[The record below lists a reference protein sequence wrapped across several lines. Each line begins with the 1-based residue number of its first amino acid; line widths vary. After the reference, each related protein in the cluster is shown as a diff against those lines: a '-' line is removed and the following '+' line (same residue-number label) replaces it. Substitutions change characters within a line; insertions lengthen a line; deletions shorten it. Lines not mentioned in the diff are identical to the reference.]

1 MTLVQTAAGLQVLTI
16 TSGTTPTDVA
26 TFFLGPNT
34 PSATFSLGGTFAGTV
49 TFEATLDG
57 QTWYT
62 LGLTKV
68 SDGTTVSTSTGTGLF
83 ALTNTGFA
91 AVRARCSTYSS
102 GSITVML
109 GTGLW

>member
-1 MTLVQTAAGLQVLTI
+1 MTLIQTSAGLQIQTI
-16 TSGTTPTDVA
+16 LSGTTPTDVA
-26 TFFLGPNT
+26 TFPMGPNT
-34 PSATFSLGGTFAGTV
+34 PSATFAIAGTFSGTI
-49 TFEATLDG
+49 TFEASLDG
-57 QTWYT
+57 QTWWT

-68 SDGTTVSTSTGTGLF
+68 SDGTTVSTTTGTGLF

-102 GSITVML
+102 GAITVQL